1 MEPKESKPDVEAK
14 TENTVLVDRAAHCR
28 IALDCYSPKYQRA
41 ALTAIAK
48 MKGEKPSEADI
59 KAVCSDLPKRGPEVL
74 DTLIISLLE
83 SLAGLTLED
92 RVLVT
97 EALIALLPEEE
108 RKYAE
113 RAERDGLF
121 DKILNDILGDLSNVQ
136 LAAILEKVQL
146 EATLKEVMASDDYVK
161 VFILAVTDPEMVNK
175 IHSELLEQEHPDEHD
190 ETELPDFAPIEAFL
204 ETMTDREKVLFVLC
218 QGLYVSDSNSN
229 NSASKYLTGLWER
242 IDDVCTR
249 DVKGMFDDPD
259 FGNMALTGHLL
270 MAVNRG

>member
-146 EATLKEVMASDDYVK
+146 EATLKEVMASDDLVK
-161 VFILAVTDPEMVNK
+161 AIILAVTNPEMASKV
-175 IHSELLEQEHPDEHD
+175 HSELLEQEHPDEHD

-204 ETMTDREKVLFVLC
+204 ETMTDREKVICALMA
-218 QGLYVSDSNSN
+218 GLRSAANHSNSGACRHLEELGYGKQKACIKDATALVSN
-229 NSASKYLTGLWER
+229 PE
-242 IDDVCTR
+242 
-249 DVKGMFDDPD
+249 
-259 FGNMALTGHLL
+259 FGAMATTAIVLETMGH
-270 MAVNRG
+270 